1 MAAMHPN
8 DLRLEAADSLL
19 LVIDTQERLAGAM
32 DFKVREHVT
41 ANIRRLLA
49 LAQETALPVF
59 VAEQYPKGLG
69 PTLQDVA
76 ADLPPGTKRF
86 EKTTFSCL
94 QAEGFAPALTAAGR
108 KTVVVA
114 GMEAHVCVLQ
124 TALDLLAAGYR
135 VFVPQDAVCSRAGA
149 NWKVGLALAR
159 QGGAVITSTETVI
172 FQVLGRAGTPAFAA
186 MQPWIR

>member
-8 DLRLEAADSLL
+8 DLRLDAADTLL
-19 LVIDTQERLAGAM
+19 VVIDTQERLAGAM
-32 DFKVREHVT
+32 EFKVREHVT

-49 LAQETALPVF
+49 LGHETALPVI

-69 PTLQDVA
+69 STLADIA
-76 ADLPPGTKRF
+76 ADLPPGTVKI
-86 EKTTFSCL
+86 EKTAFSCL
-94 QAEGFAPALTAAGR
+94 QNEEFTRALGATGR
-108 KTVVVA
+108 KSAVLM
-114 GMEAHVCVLQ
+114 GMETHVCVLQ
-124 TALDLLAAGYR
+124 TALDLLAAGHR

-149 NWKVGLALAR
+149 NWKVGLALAQ